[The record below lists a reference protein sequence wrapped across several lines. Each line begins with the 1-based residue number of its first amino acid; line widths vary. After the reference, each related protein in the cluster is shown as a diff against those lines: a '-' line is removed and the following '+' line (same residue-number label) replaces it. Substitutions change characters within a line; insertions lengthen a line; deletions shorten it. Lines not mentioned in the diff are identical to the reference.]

1 VAVGVALKAAS
12 SSESAAASRD
22 DAVARPSPGGL
33 SAARAVPAATGA
45 AEDPVSSPAI
55 ATASPRTAESV
66 AVAGSAAVL
75 LPGGNALADALAD
88 AFADSVADGVA
99 DGVANAFVGA
109 VVGAVTGAVAA
120 PGLAAGV
127 PSGLNAGA
135 IAGEFT
141 ISGPSVAGAVDAAV
155 WVASA
160 RPGPCCAIASALACV
175 DGGSPC
181 RVSSGVGAAGPAAD
195 VSSRASQTFLEQAA
209 RRDELSS
216 PVRVDRCA
224 AGLRASSGAG
234 DGLACGRIAVVG
246 GALVD
251 GALDTATGA
260 LDGEGAAVP
269 GATAPGGA
277 SERGAVAVSFDRWRS
292 SMRENSVGPQLA
304 TCAGPSPIRPGLDPT
319 CGAGARSA
327 LPAFAEN

>member
-1 VAVGVALKAAS
+1 
-12 SSESAAASRD
+12 
-22 DAVARPSPGGL
+22 
-33 SAARAVPAATGA
+33 
-45 AEDPVSSPAI
+45 VSSPAI

-88 AFADSVADGVA
+88 AFADAVA

-120 PGLAAGV
+120 PGVAAGV
-127 PSGLNAGA
+127 PSGSNAGD

-141 ISGPSVAGAVDAAV
+141 ISWPSVAGDVDAAV

-160 RPGPCCAIASALACV
+160 RPGPCCAIASALAGV

-195 VSSRASQTFLEQAA
+195 VSSRASETFLEPAA

-216 PVRVDRCA
+216 PARVDRCD
-224 AGLRASSGAG
+224 AGLRARAGAA

-251 GALDTATGA
+251 CALDTATGA
-260 LDGEGAAVP
+260 LVGEGAAVR
-269 GATAPGGA
+269 GATVPGGA

-292 SMRENSVGPQLA
+292 SMRENSVGPQSA

-319 CGAGARSA
+319 NGAGARSA